1 MKKLIPILSLI
12 LIFFSCGQPQNN
24 VTVSQGQPLDIN
36 VSSNN
41 IPGFNVQEFATL
53 LKTIKDPQSL
63 QDAINAPG
71 NKVNNLDLDH
81 DGNIDFLKVVEQQN
95 GQFQVIDEYSNTQSA
110 VVATL
115 TINQQNNTMSVNGN
129 QAYCGSNY
137 QYQSHFSVGDYL
149 LLAYLL
155 RPHPYY
161 ISPYHYHSYPAYY
174 HTTVVRR
181 TYVSRPSVDTRNVS
195 TSRSSLSAPTSSQR
209 SFSVRSSSTPVRSG
223 GFGSSRSGSSFG
235 SSRSSFGSS
244 RSSFGGGR
252 HR

>member
-12 LIFFSCGQPQNN
+12 VIFFSCGQPQNN

-95 GQFQVIDEYSNTQSA
+95 GQFQVIDEYSNTQSS

-115 TINQQNNTMSVNGN
+115 TITGQNANITGN
-129 QAYCGSNY
+129 QTYCGNN
-137 QYQSHFSVGDYL
+137 YQSHFSVGDYL

-155 RPHPYY
+155 RPHSYY

-174 HTTVVRR
+174 HKTVVRR
-181 TYVSRPSVDTRNVS
+181 TYVSSPSVTTRNVS
-195 TSRSSLSAPTSSQR
+195 TSRTSLSSPTSSQR
-209 SFSVRSSSTPVRSG
+209 SFSARSSSTPVRSG
-223 GFGSSRSGSSFG
+223 GFGSGRSGG
-235 SSRSSFGSS
+235 FGSS